1 VHAPNFTLPAPHA
14 RLFSVWDKLA
24 LMSACV
30 WVQVFLFSVFDGHAG
45 SRAAEEAGAQ
55 LHGLVEARL
64 LAAEQP
70 SGGAGDEV
78 ASALESAIGE
88 LDARL
93 LARGE
98 AAGSTAGVRAQVQP
112 PSPRRLPAR
121 TGRTRGPQDAPPAHS
136 GETTNGRVRGGS
148 CRGAAPGTHREGR
161 RARGGR
167 GRAVDADARQC
178 GRLAC
183 LDGWGARRRAAG
195 DARANAPPPPD
206 PPGGARRAAPRRA
219 TPCLASAQAALL
231 AGRDA
236 ARR

>member
-1 VHAPNFTLPAPHA
+1 VHAPNCTLPAPHA

-70 SGGAGDEV
+70 SEGAGDEV

-98 AAGSTAGVRAQVQP
+98 AAGSTAGVRA
-112 PSPRRLPAR
+112 
-121 TGRTRGPQDAPPAHS
+121 
-136 GETTNGRVRGGS
+136 RVIYF
-148 CRGAAPGTHREGR
+148 CF
-161 RARGGR
+161 
-167 GRAVDADARQC
+167 
-178 GRLAC
+178 
-183 LDGWGARRRAAG
+183 
-195 DARANAPPPPD
+195 
-206 PPGGARRAAPRRA
+206 
-219 TPCLASAQAALL
+219 
-231 AGRDA
+231 
-236 ARR
+236 

>member
-1 VHAPNFTLPAPHA
+1 MHAPNCTLPAPHA

-70 SGGAGDEV
+70 SEGAGDEV

-98 AAGSTAGVRAQVQP
+98 AAGSTAGVRARVQLLWSP
-112 PSPRRLPAR
+112 GPRPSPVFRSVLCDCLSLNVPMLSAAAEPAEAACAR
-121 TGRTRGPQDAPPAHS
+121 SQDARPA
-136 GETTNGRVRGGS
+136 
-148 CRGAAPGTHREGR
+148 
-161 RARGGR
+161 
-167 GRAVDADARQC
+167 GRA
-178 GRLAC
+178 
-183 LDGWGARRRAAG
+183 
-195 DARANAPPPPD
+195 ARA
-206 PPGGARRAAPRRA
+206 
-219 TPCLASAQAALL
+219 L
-231 AGRDA
+231 GRDA
-236 ARR
+236 